1 MPTVADKRVSY
12 IPDQRLSLVFHETDV
27 FILSPLISVYRIPYN
42 PPKKRLYKI
51 GTKSTINR
59 TITAKINAPYSIL
72 L

>member
-1 MPTVADKRVSY
+1 MYSEELLLNTELKR
-12 IPDQRLSLVFHETDV
+12 
-27 FILSPLISVYRIPYN
+27 FITNHGKLTKLILIIVDNRIPYN